1 MNPKKIRLDQLLVDR
16 GLAPS
21 RSSAQGVILAG
32 WVTLDGRTVDKCG
45 FPTTPSA
52 DVVVK
57 QRPRFVSRGG
67 DKLAHAIAYFDVPIG
82 GTQALDV
89 GASTGGFV
97 DCLLQA
103 DAAHVIAL
111 DVGRGQIDMRL
122 RRDARVTVIEGVN
135 ARYLDP
141 GSLPYR
147 ANLLTM
153 DVSFIS
159 VTKVLPAVV
168 RCMASTFHGLILVK
182 PQFEAGPQL
191 VGKGGVVREPKV
203 WTDVLTHVTVFIR
216 EELTLSIRGVVDSG
230 LPGTDGNHEFFVW
243 ISAGGEAGL
252 LPANL
257 ASEIKLV
264 TGVVVDP
271 EES

>member
-16 GLAPS
+16 GLASS
-21 RSSAQGVILAG
+21 RNSAQGLILAG

-45 FPTTPSA
+45 FPTTPAA

-57 QRPRFVSRGG
+57 ERPRFVSRGG
-67 DKLAHAIAYFDVPIG
+67 DKLAHALAHFRMPIEG
-82 GTQALDV
+82 SQALDV

-97 DCLLQA
+97 DCLLQV
-103 DAAHVIAL
+103 DVAHVIAV

-135 ARYLDP
+135 ARYLDA
-141 GSLPYR
+141 GSLPYQ
-147 ANLLTM
+147 ADLLTM

-168 RCMASTFHGLILVK
+168 GCMAPTFHGLILVK

-191 VGKGGVVREPKV
+191 VGKGGVVRDPEV
-203 WTDVLTHVTVFIR
+203 WADVLVHVTGFVR
-216 EELTLSIRGVVDSG
+216 DELELSVRGVVDSG
-230 LPGTDGNHEFFVW
+230 LPGADGNHEFFVW
-243 ISAGGEAGL
+243 ISAGGETGL
-252 LPANL
+252 SPANL
-257 ASEIKLV
+257 ASEIALV
-264 TGVVVDP
+264 TGAVVDP
-271 EES
+271 EKS